1 MKITYRPEIDGLRA
15 IAVLSV
21 IVFHFKENLLPGGF
35 LGVDIFFVIS
45 GYLIT
50 SLIIKELKLSKKFS
64 FGNFF
69 LRRARRI
76 LPAMLFVIFVTI
88 VVSYFFLL
96 PSEFNE
102 LINSAFFGIF
112 FSSNFYFNNIDQSY
126 WSNLSSTKPLL
137 NLWSLSLEEQFYLI
151 FPLILVIV
159 YKNSKNYLLTLLT
172 SIFTISFLWSLIYNI
187 GTHTSSFYLLHARIW
202 EFIPGSLLAIYQDR
216 LNYYFKYLNKYVFT
230 ILGVL
235 IFVIILFFFNK
246 IDMNIIFFNLLAVS
260 GTCLLILFTNPG
272 SFFFNILSNKL
283 LVFVGLISYSL
294 YLIHYP
300 LIIIYRSFYY
310 QLEHANNNIYEE
322 ITIIVILFSLSV
334 FSYLFIEKT
343 FRNKK
348 IINSKKFFIGILFTI
363 FMILTTSFYLL
374 SQNNKLLKTNF
385 SEINIDNSFYANE
398 YEDNFIEPQNTI
410 SKNKKNFLIIGD
422 SQGNNFYM
430 SLVLNQNRMKG
441 LNFNY
446 INVNEIKC
454 FYILYFATNEKNN
467 CNNRRLS
474 LSQINLIDKSDY
486 VFFTKRWTDE
496 DLNYLEKFINK
507 IDQNERIIVSNQN
520 VPFKIIYEKIT
531 PLDLFIIMNKK
542 LPNKKELKILE
553 TKYYS
558 YYSGNLKFKEMNK
571 KLEAIALKNK
581 IKFIDRT
588 LFQCVKSENKCFVIS
603 ENNKKLVYDIDHFT
617 LDGAKFFGKKFIESD
632 DLSFF
637 IDIN

>member
-1 MKITYRPEIDGLRA
+1 
-15 IAVLSV
+15 
-21 IVFHFKENLLPGGF
+21 
-35 LGVDIFFVIS
+35 
-45 GYLIT
+45 
-50 SLIIKELKLSKKFS
+50 
-64 FGNFF
+64 
-69 LRRARRI
+69 
-76 LPAMLFVIFVTI
+76 
-88 VVSYFFLL
+88 
-96 PSEFNE
+96 
-102 LINSAFFGIF
+102 
-112 FSSNFYFNNIDQSY
+112 
-126 WSNLSSTKPLL
+126 
-137 NLWSLSLEEQFYLI
+137 
-151 FPLILVIV
+151 
-159 YKNSKNYLLTLLT
+159 
-172 SIFTISFLWSLIYNI
+172 
-187 GTHTSSFYLLHARIW
+187 
-202 EFIPGSLLAIYQDR
+202 
-216 LNYYFKYLNKYVFT
+216 
-230 ILGVL
+230 
-235 IFVIILFFFNK
+235 
-246 IDMNIIFFNLLAVS
+246 
-260 GTCLLILFTNPG
+260 
-272 SFFFNILSNKL
+272 
-283 LVFVGLISYSL
+283 
-294 YLIHYP
+294 
-300 LIIIYRSFYY
+300 
-310 QLEHANNNIYEE
+310 
-322 ITIIVILFSLSV
+322 
-334 FSYLFIEKT
+334 
-343 FRNKK
+343 
-348 IINSKKFFIGILFTI
+348 
-363 FMILTTSFYLL
+363 YLL

-581 IKFIDRT
+581 IKF
-588 LFQCVKSENKCFVIS
+588 
-603 ENNKKLVYDIDHFT
+603 
-617 LDGAKFFGKKFIESD
+617 
-632 DLSFF
+632 
-637 IDIN
+637 

>member
-202 EFIPGSLLAIYQDR
+202 EFIPGSLLAI
-216 LNYYFKYLNKYVFT
+216 
-230 ILGVL
+230 
-235 IFVIILFFFNK
+235 
-246 IDMNIIFFNLLAVS
+246 
-260 GTCLLILFTNPG
+260 
-272 SFFFNILSNKL
+272 
-283 LVFVGLISYSL
+283 
-294 YLIHYP
+294 
-300 LIIIYRSFYY
+300 
-310 QLEHANNNIYEE
+310 
-322 ITIIVILFSLSV
+322 
-334 FSYLFIEKT
+334 
-343 FRNKK
+343 
-348 IINSKKFFIGILFTI
+348 
-363 FMILTTSFYLL
+363 
-374 SQNNKLLKTNF
+374 
-385 SEINIDNSFYANE
+385 
-398 YEDNFIEPQNTI
+398 
-410 SKNKKNFLIIGD
+410 
-422 SQGNNFYM
+422 
-430 SLVLNQNRMKG
+430 
-441 LNFNY
+441 
-446 INVNEIKC
+446 
-454 FYILYFATNEKNN
+454 
-467 CNNRRLS
+467 
-474 LSQINLIDKSDY
+474 
-486 VFFTKRWTDE
+486 
-496 DLNYLEKFINK
+496 
-507 IDQNERIIVSNQN
+507 
-520 VPFKIIYEKIT
+520 
-531 PLDLFIIMNKK
+531 
-542 LPNKKELKILE
+542 
-553 TKYYS
+553 
-558 YYSGNLKFKEMNK
+558 
-571 KLEAIALKNK
+571 
-581 IKFIDRT
+581 
-588 LFQCVKSENKCFVIS
+588 
-603 ENNKKLVYDIDHFT
+603 
-617 LDGAKFFGKKFIESD
+617 
-632 DLSFF
+632 
-637 IDIN
+637 